1 MFKPK
6 MIENEKEFSCSQ
18 GHKLPVVTIALDP
31 DLSMNQR
38 LLCTE
43 CLENTDL
50 DAKVVGLKKIISL
63 IEEGQIK
70 KMEKVEYLITSQ
82 IKLIE
87 QLHDQVDH
95 MKSLVIQQFDQSIT
109 ILKEWIYN
117 LQQKG
122 SQQHLYRFQEELQ
135 IMLLKQNKADDKL
148 QQIIHEIQQINH
160 CWTSKLHPKLE
171 QFNAFE
177 EYTKCQ
183 ELLSNLELSSKKITQ
198 SQQQEQKIKVLN
210 NNLVMINKQEYQK
223 QEQEIKLKLID
234 QSVKQEEQCNVIVFD
249 SSGSIMVSTKK
260 FEIQVWS
267 FLNGIIKLVQTLQGH
282 TSWVQCLVYSKKQN
296 SFISCSFDK
305 TIRCWQQ
312 LNQNDWIS
320 LQPYQQHTSFV
331 FCVLLNENEDL
342 LFSGSD
348 DKSIKVWKVDF
359 NQNQLTFLYSLDKH
373 NNQVTSL
380 SLNQSEDKLVSC
392 AYNQNQIIIWER
404 RQNNQF
410 EFKYFVKQSIQEFG
424 LKVKFIKDNQFIW
437 ITGCKE
443 IDKLYVFE
451 IEQGIFQENKDKTIQ
466 LIANN
471 QDFDEYRFPI
481 VYNKE
486 RNLILVRHK
495 TYIYIIREIND
506 AKYKIYHQLNC
517 ETICIQG
524 TITNNGQYLVY
535 WDKKKQEISTYEL
548 LNQ

>member
-1 MFKPK
+1 MFQPK
-6 MIENEKEFSCSQ
+6 MIENEKDICCQ
-18 GHKLPVVTIALDP
+18 YNHGQPIHLVMLDP
-31 DLSMNQR
+31 NIKMKER
-38 LLCTE
+38 FLCIQ
-43 CLENTDL
+43 CLENYDQNGRTMGFKKL
-50 DAKVVGLKKIISL
+50 IQHIEDA
-63 IEEGQIK
+63 IEK
-70 KMEKVEYLITSQ
+70 KMSNLADITSNTIQ
-82 IKLIE
+82 NINMCITSTQEFKTYFMKLLDSIIRIAE
-87 QLHDQVDH
+87 DWTQDL
-95 MKSLVIQQFDQSIT
+95 LVQRQQWNQYF
-109 ILKEWIYN
+109 N
-117 LQQKG
+117 LPQK
-122 SQQHLYRFQEELQ
+122 
-135 IMLLKQNKADDKL
+135 
-148 QQIIHEIQQINH
+148 
-160 CWTSKLHPKLE
+160 
-171 QFNAFE
+171 
-177 EYTKCQ
+177 
-183 ELLSNLELSSKKITQ
+183 
-198 SQQQEQKIKVLN
+198 
-210 NNLVMINKQEYQK
+210 
-223 QEQEIKLKLID
+223 QEIKLKLID

-249 SSGSIMVSTKK
+249 SSGSIMVSTEK
-260 FEIQVWS
+260 FEIKVWS
-267 FLNGIIKLVQTLQGH
+267 FLNGTIKLVQTLQGH
-282 TSWVQCLVYSKKQN
+282 TDWVQCLVYSKKQN

-312 LNQNDWIS
+312 LNQYDWIS
-320 LQPYQQHTSFV
+320 SQPYQQHTSYV
-331 FCVLLNENEDL
+331 FCILLNQNEDL
-342 LFSGSD
+342 LFSGSN

-359 NQNQLTFLYSLDKH
+359 NQNQLIFLYSLDKH

-392 AYNQNQIIIWER
+392 AKGQNQIIIWER

-410 EFKYFVKQSIQEFG
+410 EFKYFVKQSIQEKG

-437 ITGCKE
+437 ITGGEE

-451 IEQGIFQENKDKTIQ
+451 IEQGIFQENKDKAIQ

-471 QDFDEYRFPI
+471 QILDEYRFPI

-535 WDKKKQEISTYEL
+535 WDDNQQGYSTYEL

>member
-198 SQQQEQKIKVLN
+198 SQQQEQKIKVFN
-210 NNLVMINKQEYQK
+210 NNFVMINKQDQQK
-223 QEQEIKLKLID
+223 QYK
-234 QSVKQEEQCNVIVFD
+234 
-249 SSGSIMVSTKK
+249 
-260 FEIQVWS
+260 
-267 FLNGIIKLVQTLQGH
+267 
-282 TSWVQCLVYSKKQN
+282 
-296 SFISCSFDK
+296 
-305 TIRCWQQ
+305 
-312 LNQNDWIS
+312 
-320 LQPYQQHTSFV
+320 
-331 FCVLLNENEDL
+331 L
-342 LFSGSD
+342 LFNKKNYFKIISQFHQA
-348 DKSIKVWKVDF
+348 SI
-359 NQNQLTFLYSLDKH
+359 
-373 NNQVTSL
+373 
-380 SLNQSEDKLVSC
+380 
-392 AYNQNQIIIWER
+392 
-404 RQNNQF
+404 
-410 EFKYFVKQSIQEFG
+410 
-424 LKVKFIKDNQFIW
+424 
-437 ITGCKE
+437 
-443 IDKLYVFE
+443 
-451 IEQGIFQENKDKTIQ
+451 
-466 LIANN
+466 
-471 QDFDEYRFPI
+471 
-481 VYNKE
+481 
-486 RNLILVRHK
+486 NLF
-495 TYIYIIREIND
+495 
-506 AKYKIYHQLNC
+506 AF
-517 ETICIQG
+517 
-524 TITNNGQYLVY
+524 
-535 WDKKKQEISTYEL
+535 SS
-548 LNQ
+548 